1 MLSRVT
7 LFFVSC
13 FMLLAVNLQGQEK
26 KIVQFSGII
35 TSSGAQIPVPYV
47 TVTNES
53 HNNQSLASNHEGFFS
68 FVAHEGDTIRFSSV
82 GYESLTFVVPKVAGD
97 KYTASISMNSLITE
111 IEAVMPYPWA
121 SIEEFNIAFLALD
134 LGDDDVLIAQKNISP
149 EKLAAL
155 AQIVPRSPDEIQNFN
170 ASQRHIQMS
179 NKNMSDRF
187 SNPIFSPIAWGS
199 LINSIS
205 KGDFSRKKP
214 KY

>member
-47 TVTNES
+47 TVTNGS

-155 AQIVPRSPDEIQNFN
+155 AQIVPRSADEIQNFN